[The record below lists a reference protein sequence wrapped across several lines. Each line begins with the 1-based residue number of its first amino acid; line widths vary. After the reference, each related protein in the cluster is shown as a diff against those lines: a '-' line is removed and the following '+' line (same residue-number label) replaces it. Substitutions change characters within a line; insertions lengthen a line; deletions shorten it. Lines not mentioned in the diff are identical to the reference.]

1 MQIRSFCEKTLDMY
15 EAHFDLREKPFAM
28 TPDPR
33 FLFLSKTHEEALAH
47 LRYGL
52 EQRVGF
58 IAVTGEVGTGKTTL
72 LRTLFNSL
80 DEQRFKLALIFNPC
94 LTPSGLMQAIVKEFG
109 VRTKRRTV
117 PALIDELNVFL
128 LEENRAGRTPVLVI
142 DEAQNLAPE
151 VLEQVRLISNLE
163 TERDKLI
170 QIVLVGQPELDLL
183 LERRELRQLAQRIV
197 VRSRLQPLDQFETGA
212 YVESRLRVA
221 GANRTLFDEAALAAV
236 YRHTDGF
243 PRLINILCD
252 RALLAAFSQGIPQVS
267 AREVHCA
274 AGEISLGKGRA
285 PRRISSGISF
295 LRPLLAGIGA
305 YWLLGGIV
313 AVEIVLLFW
322 VLRWTP

>member
-1 MQIRSFCEKTLDMY
+1 MY

-33 FLFLSKTHEEALAH
+33 FLYLSKTHEEALAH

-94 LTPSGLMQAIVKEFG
+94 LTPAGLMQAIVKEFG
-109 VRTKRRTV
+109 VRTRSRTV
-117 PALIDELNVFL
+117 PTLIDDLNEFL
-128 LEENRAGRTPVLVI
+128 LEENRAGHTPVLVI

-170 QIVLVGQPELDLL
+170 QIVLVGQPELDHL

-197 VRSRLQPLDQFETGA
+197 VRSRLKPLDQMEAGA

-221 GANRTLFDEAALAAV
+221 GANRSLFDEAALSAV
-236 YRHTDGF
+236 YRHTGGF

-252 RALLAAFSQGIPQVS
+252 RALLAAFAQGALQVTS
-267 AREVHCA
+267 REVHGA
-274 AGEISLGKGRA
+274 AGEINVGKGLP
-285 PRRISSGISF
+285 PRKSFPGMAF
-295 LRPLLAGIGA
+295 LRPLLDGISA
-305 YWLLGGIV
+305 YWLLGGVVVI
-313 AVEIVLLFW
+313 EIVLLVW